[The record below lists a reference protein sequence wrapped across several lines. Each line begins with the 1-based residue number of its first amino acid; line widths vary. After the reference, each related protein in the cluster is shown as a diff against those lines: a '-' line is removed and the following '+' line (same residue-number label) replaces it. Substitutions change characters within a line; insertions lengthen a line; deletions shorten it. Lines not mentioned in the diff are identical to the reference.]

1 MGMKAAG
8 ALTKPH
14 DLLPFGTLL
23 GAVLASWQEVRHLR
37 VVERLLRII
46 DSRWAKPVYGTSG
59 GDSVRLSGGDVSE
72 REPAPAA
79 DLRLNDRV
87 DEEGWLVD
95 GESKWIVVP
104 IRGGNIGYLLCGP
117 FTPRDTEGL
126 EPVETAL
133 LSELL
138 LAIADEFELYKRELH
153 EAKGPV
159 TSTQAVQR
167 YSKIVGESPT
177 MQQLFRLLDKVIESD
192 STVLIQGENGT
203 GKELIAQAIHRHSTR
218 NDHAF
223 VVQNCSAFNDNL
235 LDSELFGHRKGAFT
249 GAMSDKRG
257 LFEVADGGTFFLDEV
272 GDMSPAL
279 QVKLLRVL
287 QEGTFIPVGGT
298 QAKYVDVRII
308 AATNRDLNTMM
319 ERGEFRE
326 DLYYRINVINITT
339 PPLRNRLEDIPLLV
353 FYFLRQQA
361 EKRNE
366 GRKRL
371 SPGCL
376 NALLSYKWPGNV
388 RELENEMERLAVLAG
403 EQPLVTEELLSVR
416 IRNAMPTA
424 FGHSPTDLPAAVENL
439 ERRMIYDVL
448 KKNRWNKTKA
458 AGELH
463 ISRRNLIRKVQKYN
477 LEQMPLDGPT

>member
-1 MGMKAAG
+1 M
-8 ALTKPH
+8 
-14 DLLPFGTLL
+14 
-23 GAVLASWQEVRHLR
+23 
-37 VVERLLRII
+37 
-46 DSRWAKPVYGTSG
+46 YGTSS

-72 REPAPAA
+72 AEPAPAA
-79 DLRLNDRV
+79 DLRL
-87 DEEGWLVD
+87 DEAIERGILVD
-95 GESKWIVVP
+95 GEARWIVVP
-104 IRGGNIGYLLCGP
+104 IREGGMGYLLCGP
-117 FTPRDTEGL
+117 FDGRLTGDNDT
-126 EPVETAL
+126 VETAL
-133 LSELL
+133 LRELL
-138 LAIADEFELYKRELH
+138 AAIADEFALYQRELG
-153 EAKGPV
+153 EAEEP
-159 TSTQAVQR
+159 STRSTEALR
-167 YSKIVGESPT
+167 YTKIVGESPS
-177 MQQLFRLLDKVIESD
+177 MQDLFRLLDKVIESD

-203 GKELIAQAIHRHSTR
+203 GKELIAQAIHRHSAR

-257 LFEVADGGTFFLDEV
+257 LFEVANGGTFFLDEV

-298 QAKYVDVRII
+298 QAKHVDVRII

-319 ERGEFRE
+319 ARGEFRE

-339 PPLRNRLEDIPLLV
+339 PPLRSRLEDIPLLV

-361 EKRNE
+361 ERRGE

-376 NALLSYKWPGNV
+376 NALLSYRWPGNV

-416 IRNAMPTA
+416 IRNALPTA

-448 KKNRWNKTKA
+448 KRNRWNKTRA
-458 AGELH
+458 AEELH

-477 LEQMPLDGPT
+477 LEHMALDSA